1 MGILLIIKKF
11 EGILTAAVSVLV
23 ALLIGSIVLLA
34 SGINPIAAYSAL
46 MYGAFGNL
54 RNFFDTLGRATPII
68 FTGLAI
74 GFAFRGGMFNIGAE
88 GQLAAGALCAA
99 IAGYALELPIIIH
112 LPLSILAGMAG
123 GMAWAAI
130 PAVLRA
136 KKGVHEVI
144 STIMMNYVAVHLGGF
159 MIEKLRVNEMPQT
172 PDVLPTARLLKISEL
187 TSFIRNTNLNL
198 GFVIAVI
205 CAAVLFI
212 VINKTVFGYE
222 LRAMG
227 FSPPAAEDAGI
238 SLNKK
243 IIMVML
249 LSGMFAGLAG
259 TERVLG
265 VHRTYLSGISTNFG
279 FEGIAVALL
288 AKNNPIGIIFSAI
301 LFGALSSGGQY
312 MSFETNASIDI
323 VGIIQGLIILFAAIS
338 QAGEFINFKQLLK
351 RKKTALPNSGA
362 QTAKGGK

>member
-1 MGILLIIKKF
+1 MRGMLQLVKKF
-11 EGILTAAVSVLV
+11 EGILTAVASVV
-23 ALLIGSIVLLA
+23 IALLIGCIVLLV
-34 SGINPIAAYSAL
+34 SGINPIEAYKAL

-54 RNFFDTLGRATPII
+54 RNIFDTLGRATPII

-88 GQLAAGALCAA
+88 GQLAAGAICAA
-99 IAGYALELPIIIH
+99 IVGYALNLPLIIH
-112 LPLSILAGMAG
+112 LPLSIIAGMFG
-123 GMAWAAI
+123 GMVWASV
-130 PAVLRA
+130 PAFLRA

-144 STIMMNYVAVHLGGF
+144 STIMMNYIAVNLGGYL
-159 MIEKLRVNEMPQT
+159 IEKLRTNEMPQT
-172 PDVLPTARLLKISEL
+172 PDVLPSARLAKISEL
-187 TSFIRNTNLNL
+187 IPSIGSTNLNL
-198 GFVIAVI
+198 GFIIAVI
-205 CAAVLFI
+205 CAIILYI

-227 FSPPAAEDAGI
+227 FSPLAAEDSGVSI
-238 SLNKK
+238 NKK
-243 IIMVML
+243 IIIVML
-249 LSGMFAGLAG
+249 LSGLFAGLAG

-301 LFGALSSGGQY
+301 LFGALSSGGQH

-338 QAGEFINFKQLLK
+338 QAGEFINFKRLFK
-351 RKKTALPNSGA
+351 VK
-362 QTAKGGK
+362 KGGE